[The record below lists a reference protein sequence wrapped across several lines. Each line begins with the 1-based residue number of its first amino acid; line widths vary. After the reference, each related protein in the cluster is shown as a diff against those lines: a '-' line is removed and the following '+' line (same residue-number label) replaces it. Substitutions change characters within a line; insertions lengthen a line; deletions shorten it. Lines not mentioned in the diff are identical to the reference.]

1 MEWKIKTFNEL
12 SNDEL
17 YEIIKL
23 RSEVFIIEQQC
34 IYEEYDGKD
43 KKAYHLFGEKDGEI
57 LVYLRILEK
66 GVSFNEISIG
76 RVLVN
81 KKYRNKGLAKEMMSC
96 AIEFIED
103 TLNEKIIRISAQEYL
118 LEFYS
123 SLGFVKVSQV
133 YLEDG
138 IPHMEMLYN
147 NL

>member
-1 MEWKIKTFNEL
+1 MEWRIKTFNEL

-17 YEIIKL
+17 YEITKL
-23 RSEVFIIEQQC
+23 RSEVFVIEQQC

-57 LVYLRILEK
+57 LAYLRILEK
-66 GVSFNEISIG
+66 GISFNEISIG
-76 RVLVN
+76 RVLVT
-81 KKYRNKGLAKEMMSC
+81 KKYRSKGLAKEMMSR
-96 AIEFIED
+96 ALEFIED
-103 TLNEKIIRISAQEYL
+103 NLNEKVIRISAQEYL
-118 LEFYS
+118 LKFYL

-147 NL
+147 KL

>member
-43 KKAYHLFGEKDGEI
+43 KKAYHLFWEKDGEI
-57 LVYLRILEK
+57 LAYLRILEK

-76 RVLVN
+76 RVLVT
-81 KKYRNKGLAKEMMSC
+81 KKYRNKGLAKEMMSR
-96 AIEFIED
+96 ALEFIED
-103 TLNEKIIRISAQEYL
+103 NLNEKVIRISAQEYL
-118 LEFYS
+118 LKFYL

-147 NL
+147 KL

>member
-23 RSEVFIIEQQC
+23 RSEVFVIEQQC
-34 IYEEYDGKD
+34 IYEECDGKD
-43 KKAYHLFGEKDGEI
+43 KKAYHLFGEEDGEI

-66 GVSFNEISIG
+66 GVSFNEVSIG

-81 KKYRNKGLAKEMMSC
+81 KKYRSKGLAKKMMSR
-96 AIEFIED
+96 AIAFIED
-103 TLNEKIIRISAQEYL
+103 NLNEKVIRISAQEYL